1 MADQRGVSPARRIG
15 VARALACLALGLAP
29 ATGVAQGSPVG
40 DWVTE
45 YYRTTGGHGSDG
57 EAQLIRARLT
67 IAQRGDSL
75 VGQWQDL
82 VASGA
87 PVPRPRGL
95 RGVVRNGAVILL
107 ADSVR
112 ATIRRHLGAEQVIQL
127 VSTYELAVRGDSL
140 VGTQRMRSTDG
151 ALDNPP
157 RRFTAVRVR
166 P

>member
-1 MADQRGVSPARRIG
+1 MTDHLESLPVRRIG
-15 VARALACLALGLAP
+15 MALALAGLALGLAP
-29 ATGVAQGSPVG
+29 ATGAAQGSPVG
-40 DWVTE
+40 AWVTE
-45 YYRTTGGHGSDG
+45 YYRTAGGHGGEG
-57 EAQLIRARLT
+57 EAEPSRARLT
-67 IAQRGDSL
+67 LAQRGDSL

-82 VASGA
+82 VAAGA

-95 RGVVRNGAVILL
+95 RGVVRNGAVTLV

-112 ATIRRHLGAEQVIQL
+112 ATIRQHVGAEQVIQM
-127 VSTYELAVRGDSL
+127 VITYELAVRGDSL

-151 ALDNPP
+151 RIDNPP